1 MEERGFT
8 KNSQSRLC
16 KVQRET
22 VQFLLDGYKM
32 LASSDY
38 LARDNRALMVMAVA
52 WAKEQKLLHR
62 NVQWYQEKWNRRH
75 VLENSQANLVFDD
88 WLKPDLMLEEK
99 QMKTIW
105 ICDIAYPQENNIV
118 KNRLEKSI
126 DYWQLA
132 SEVQSP
138 GFKVQV
144 VLLVISAFGGAVKE
158 ILKQLENMFEKD
170 DLCEKI
176 VAEMQKTILMDSE
189 SIIRKVLS
197 GLVQSHRIIS

>member
-1 MEERGFT
+1 
-8 KNSQSRLC
+8 
-16 KVQRET
+16 
-22 VQFLLDGYKM
+22 
-32 LASSDY
+32 
-38 LARDNRALMVMAVA
+38 
-52 WAKEQKLLHR
+52 
-62 NVQWYQEKWNRRH
+62 
-75 VLENSQANLVFDD
+75 
-88 WLKPDLMLEEK
+88 MLEEK

-105 ICDIAYPQENNIV
+105 ICDMACPQENNIV

-158 ILKQLENMFEKD
+158 ILKQLENMFEKV